1 MKTAGT
7 LSIKVI
13 PFGDDADLII
23 NGKHYII
30 ETARLQNIDD
40 LSKLV
45 HDQPDYVF
53 DALCGVLQEM
63 AA

>member
-1 MKTAGT
+1 MAVS
-7 LSIKVI
+7 LNIKVV

-23 NGKHYII
+23 NGKHYLV
-30 ETARLQNIDD
+30 ETTRIGD
-40 LSKLV
+40 LEDLRRLV

-53 DALCGVLQEM
+53 EALVGMLQEM

>member
-1 MKTAGT
+1 MKTAGS

-23 NGKHYII
+23 NGKHYVI
-30 ETARLQNIDD
+30 ETARLKDLED
-40 LSKLV
+40 LSNLV
-45 HDQPDYVF
+45 HDQPAYVF
-53 DALCGVLQEM
+53 EALVAILQEM